1 MGLFDSVL
9 GMAQQAM
16 NGSANTG
23 TGASPDLL
31 QAAIGLLQGNGQVG
45 SAGLG
50 GLVSAFEQGGLGHVL
65 QSWIGT
71 GQNLPISAEQLQSVL
86 GSETVSKLAAQVGL
100 DPAEVSQQLSQL
112 LPQLVDHATPGGEIQ
127 QGGLGALAQ
136 LASQFL
142 GARSA

>member
-9 GMAQQAM
+9 GAAQQAL
-16 NGSANTG
+16 N
-23 TGASPDLL
+23 GASGASQGGNGDLL
-31 QAAIGLLQGNGQVG
+31 TAAIGLLHGNDGGGNGL
-45 SAGLG
+45 S
-50 GLVSAFEQGGLGHVL
+50 GLVTAFEQGGMGNVI

-100 DPAEVSQQLSQL
+100 DPAQVSQHLSQL
-112 LPQLVDHATPGGEIQ
+112 LPQLVDHATPGGEMP
-127 QGGLGALAQ
+127 QGGLGSLAQ

-142 GARSA
+142 SQRAG